1 MKKLNSQNNSYIF
14 VFIASS
20 IVLFGG
26 IWKYYPIYG
35 SYLFQDWTYIYD
47 YRICLNFPDKVD
59 KSIIGLC
66 PVILDYNFVYPDLWM
81 KLGEIGNRTIFKY
94 LILVFIFLYLFF
106 CSNILKKYNFFIKFF
121 FILSP
126 VSILL
131 IQRGNND
138 LIIFCLIYLFYIFL
152 ENYKNI
158 YYSFVPYFLGI
169 LLKIYP
175 VVLIT
180 IYYFKEI
187 KINNYKKFL
196 SLLILITFISL
207 YLSNFWIAQ
216 ENYNKAGIT
225 LAFNSA
231 VLFKIWNHLTGIE
244 ISIQIISLIIL
255 IFLFLIALRNKL
267 ELPSIER
274 KYEISFLIGSAIIV
288 SNFFLNEGFVYKLI
302 FLVFIIPL
310 ILEYKN
316 KIKKVIFI
324 YLLVILI
331 LSLWIEYLTFLI
343 EIIFDTNVS
352 KLKSNNLNLENYIYA
367 VGILF
372 KNIIY
377 WLLNI
382 NLIFIS
388 TNLLFRK
395 N

>member
-1 MKKLNSQNNSYIF
+1 MKKLNYQNNIYFF

-244 ISIQIISLIIL
+244 ISIQIISLIIF

-382 NLIFIS
+382 NLIFI
-388 TNLLFRK
+388 
-395 N
+395 

>member
-1 MKKLNSQNNSYIF
+1 MKKLNSQDNNYFF
-14 VFIASS
+14 VFIASF
-20 IVLFGG
+20 IILFGG

-66 PVILDYNFVYPDLWM
+66 PVILDYNFVYPDIWM
-81 KLGEIGNRTIFKY
+81 KLGKIGNRTIFKY
-94 LILVFIFLYLFF
+94 LIIVFIFLYLFF

-158 YYSFVPYFLGI
+158 YYSFVPYFLGT

-175 VVLIT
+175 VVLIS

-196 SLLILITFISL
+196 TLLILITFISL

-255 IFLFLIALRNKL
+255 IFLFLISLRNKL
-267 ELPSIER
+267 DLPSIER

-288 SNFFLNEGFVYKLI
+288 SNFFLNEGFVYKLV
-302 FLVFIIPL
+302 FLVFVIPL

-316 KIKKVIFI
+316 KIKKTIFI

-352 KLKSNNLNLENYIYA
+352 KLKSNNLNLQNYIYA

>member
-1 MKKLNSQNNSYIF
+1 MKKINFKNNYYIF
-14 VFIASS
+14 IFLALI
-20 IVLFGG
+20 ILFGDL
-26 IWKYYPIYG
+26 WKYYPIYG

-47 YRICLNFPDKVD
+47 YRICLNFPNKIDE
-59 KSIIGLC
+59 SIVGLC
-66 PVILDYNFVYPDLWM
+66 PVILEYNFVYPNIWM
-81 KLGEIGNRTIFKY
+81 KLGEIENRTIFKY
-94 LILVFIFLYLFF
+94 LILFFTIFYLFF
-106 CSNILKKYNFFIKFF
+106 SLNILKKYNFFIKFF

-138 LIIFCLIYLFYIFL
+138 LIIFCLIYLFYIAL
-152 ENYKNI
+152 GNYKNI
-158 YYSFVPYFLGI
+158 YYSLLPYFLGI

-175 VVLIT
+175 VVLIP
-180 IYYFKEI
+180 IFYFKKI
-187 KINNYKKFL
+187 KIIKYKIFL
-196 SLLILITFISL
+196 ILLILVTLVSL
-207 YLSNFWIAQ
+207 YLSNFWVTQ
-216 ENYNKAGIT
+216 ENYNRAGIT

-231 VLFKIWNHLTGIE
+231 VLFKIWNHVTGIE

-267 ELPSIER
+267 DLPPIEK

-288 SNFFLNEGFVYKLI
+288 SHFFLNEGFVYKLV
-302 FLVFIIPL
+302 FLVFTIPL

-316 KIKKVIFI
+316 KIKKEIFI
-324 YLLVILI
+324 YLFGILF
-331 LSLWIEYLTFLI
+331 LSLWIEYLTYFI
-343 EIIFDTNVS
+343 EIIFDTNIS
-352 KLKSNNLNLENYIYA
+352 KIKNNNLNLSNYIYA
-367 VGILF
+367 FSIVF